1 MYYNCFVQ
9 IGVKTLI
16 NYLKK
21 FDDFFIHLINS
32 KIKNKYL
39 DKIMFRV
46 TDLGGAI
53 FTSIFAMGLLIFGN
67 KEIKMIGLEAI
78 FALSFGQIFVQSLKR
93 LMSRERPYKI
103 IKQLHTF
110 GIELRDY
117 SFPSGH
123 TTASFSL
130 ATTLAVNLP
139 KLAVI
144 VLLLALVIG
153 MSRIYLGVH
162 YPTDVVAGII
172 LGIFASL
179 TIHIYFL
186 QFVDKVGLALGL
198 SL

>member
-1 MYYNCFVQ
+1 
-9 IGVKTLI
+9 
-16 NYLKK
+16 
-21 FDDFFIHLINS
+21 
-32 KIKNKYL
+32 
-39 DKIMFRV
+39 MFRL

-53 FTSIFAMGLLIFGN
+53 FTSIFAIGLLVFGS
-67 KEIKMIGLEAI
+67 KEIKLVGLEAM
-78 FALSFGQIFVQSLKR
+78 FALFFGQIFVQSLKR

-103 IKQLHTF
+103 LEHLHTF

-139 KLAVI
+139 KVAVV
-144 VLLLALVIG
+144 VLLLALLIG

-162 YPTDVVAGII
+162 YPTDVAAGII

-179 TIHIYFL
+179 TIHVYFI
-186 QFVDKVGLALGL
+186 QFVDKAALAIGLNL
-198 SL
+198 

>member
-1 MYYNCFVQ
+1 
-9 IGVKTLI
+9 
-16 NYLKK
+16 
-21 FDDFFIHLINS
+21 
-32 KIKNKYL
+32 
-39 DKIMFRV
+39 MFRV

-53 FTSIFAMGLLIFGN
+53 FTSIFAIGLLVFGS
-67 KEIKMIGLEAI
+67 KEIKLVGLEAM
-78 FALSFGQIFVQSLKR
+78 FALFFGQIFVQSLKR

-103 IKQLHTF
+103 LEHLHTF

-139 KLAVI
+139 KVAVV
-144 VLLLALVIG
+144 VLLLALLIG

-162 YPTDVVAGII
+162 YPTDVAAGII

-179 TIHIYFL
+179 TIHVYFI
-186 QFVDKVGLALGL
+186 QFVDKAALAIGLNL
-198 SL
+198 

>member
-1 MYYNCFVQ
+1 M
-9 IGVKTLI
+9 K

-21 FDDFFIHLINS
+21 FDDFFINLINS

-39 DKIMFRV
+39 DKIMYRV

-53 FTSIFAMGLLIFGN
+53 FTSIFAMGLLVFGS
-67 KEIKMIGLEAI
+67 KEIKMIGLEAMI
-78 FALSFGQIFVQSLKR
+78 ALFFGQIFVQSLKR
-93 LMSRERPYKI
+93 LLSRERPYKI
-103 IKQLHTF
+103 LEHLHTF

-139 KLAVI
+139 KLAI
-144 VLLLALVIG
+144 LVLLLALLIG

-172 LGIFASL
+172 LGVFASL

-186 QFVDKVGLALGL
+186 QFVDKVGLAMRLNL
-198 SL
+198 

>member
-1 MYYNCFVQ
+1 M
-9 IGVKTLI
+9 I